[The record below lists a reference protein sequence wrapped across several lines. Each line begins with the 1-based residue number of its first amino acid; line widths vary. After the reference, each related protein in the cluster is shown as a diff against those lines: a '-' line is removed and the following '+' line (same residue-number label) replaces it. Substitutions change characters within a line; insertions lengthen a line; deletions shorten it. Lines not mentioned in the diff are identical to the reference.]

1 MNFITVPPMALYELG
16 EAIASCQAAGR
27 DPQTLYK
34 TGFTVGCV
42 LKPGEDAGSPR
53 ARAQAGPLGAVFYHG
68 VMEGT
73 IKLDRLPP
81 DLQAATEAYRQNVY
95 ERYEP
100 ADARYL
106 NLHTGHLMWV
116 RPEEEPFITKDLLAA
131 TTFTGTRDEL
141 ADRVRMLPRRGL
153 PADRHPAR
161 PRARERHGRLDRRL
175 RAGLM
180 DRPELR
186 PGAAA
191 TLTYEVRESD
201 LASALTLDAD
211 DRFPRVFATSR
222 LVSVMEV
229 AAARTLRP
237 LLGPGEL
244 SVGIT
249 MDVTHTAPT
258 ALGGRV
264 RATATFVAREGK
276 RWVFDLVAEDE
287 GGEIGR
293 ARHERAI
300 VTAERLEAAA
310 QGRKR

>member
-1 MNFITVPPMALYELG
+1 
-16 EAIASCQAAGR
+16 
-27 DPQTLYK
+27 
-34 TGFTVGCV
+34 
-42 LKPGEDAGSPR
+42 
-53 ARAQAGPLGAVFYHG
+53 
-68 VMEGT
+68 
-73 IKLDRLPP
+73 
-81 DLQAATEAYRQNVY
+81 
-95 ERYEP
+95 
-100 ADARYL
+100 
-106 NLHTGHLMWV
+106 
-116 RPEEEPFITKDLLAA
+116 
-131 TTFTGTRDEL
+131 
-141 ADRVRMLPRRGL
+141 
-153 PADRHPAR
+153 
-161 PRARERHGRLDRRL
+161 
-175 RAGLM
+175 M

-186 PGAAA
+186 PGATA

-201 LASALTLDAD
+201 LASALTLDAE

-258 ALGGRV
+258 ALGGTV

>member
-1 MNFITVPPMALYELG
+1 
-16 EAIASCQAAGR
+16 
-27 DPQTLYK
+27 
-34 TGFTVGCV
+34 
-42 LKPGEDAGSPR
+42 
-53 ARAQAGPLGAVFYHG
+53 
-68 VMEGT
+68 
-73 IKLDRLPP
+73 
-81 DLQAATEAYRQNVY
+81 
-95 ERYEP
+95 
-100 ADARYL
+100 
-106 NLHTGHLMWV
+106 
-116 RPEEEPFITKDLLAA
+116 
-131 TTFTGTRDEL
+131 
-141 ADRVRMLPRRGL
+141 
-153 PADRHPAR
+153 
-161 PRARERHGRLDRRL
+161 
-175 RAGLM
+175 M

-186 PGAAA
+186 PGATA

-201 LASALTLDAD
+201 LASALTLDAE

-249 MDVTHTAPT
+249 MDVTHMAPT

>member
-1 MNFITVPPMALYELG
+1 
-16 EAIASCQAAGR
+16 
-27 DPQTLYK
+27 
-34 TGFTVGCV
+34 
-42 LKPGEDAGSPR
+42 
-53 ARAQAGPLGAVFYHG
+53 
-68 VMEGT
+68 
-73 IKLDRLPP
+73 
-81 DLQAATEAYRQNVY
+81 
-95 ERYEP
+95 
-100 ADARYL
+100 
-106 NLHTGHLMWV
+106 
-116 RPEEEPFITKDLLAA
+116 
-131 TTFTGTRDEL
+131 
-141 ADRVRMLPRRGL
+141 
-153 PADRHPAR
+153 
-161 PRARERHGRLDRRL
+161 
-175 RAGLM
+175 M

-201 LASALTLDAD
+201 LASALTLDAE

-258 ALGGRV
+258 SLGGRV

-310 QGRKR
+310 EGRKG

>member
-1 MNFITVPPMALYELG
+1 
-16 EAIASCQAAGR
+16 
-27 DPQTLYK
+27 
-34 TGFTVGCV
+34 
-42 LKPGEDAGSPR
+42 
-53 ARAQAGPLGAVFYHG
+53 
-68 VMEGT
+68 ME
-73 IKLDRLPP
+73 
-81 DLQAATEAYRQNVY
+81 
-95 ERYEP
+95 
-100 ADARYL
+100 
-106 NLHTGHLMWV
+106 
-116 RPEEEPFITKDLLAA
+116 
-131 TTFTGTRDEL
+131 
-141 ADRVRMLPRRGL
+141 
-153 PADRHPAR
+153 
-161 PRARERHGRLDRRL
+161 
-175 RAGLM
+175 
-180 DRPELR
+180 RPELR
-186 PGAAA
+186 PGATA

-201 LASALTLDAD
+201 LASALTLDAE

-222 LVSVMEV
+222 MVSVMEV

-258 ALGGRV
+258 ALGGTV

-310 QGRKR
+310 EGRRR